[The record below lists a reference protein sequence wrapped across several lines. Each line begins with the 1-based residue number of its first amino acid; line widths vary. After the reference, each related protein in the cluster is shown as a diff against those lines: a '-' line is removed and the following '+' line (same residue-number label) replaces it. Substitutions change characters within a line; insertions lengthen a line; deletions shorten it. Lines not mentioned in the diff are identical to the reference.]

1 VIEVVGTYATRSGS
15 LVEVGVRPGAV
26 GPLRRQRG
34 FQVAVRERAGGAA
47 RWLRCEE
54 APSRE
59 EARSLAEARVLGRG
73 GVLGSAAGLV
83 CAPLERDA
91 SREMFAGE
99 LGRYL
104 HVGAARQGR

>member
-1 VIEVVGTYATRSGS
+1 VIEVVGTYPTPSGS

-54 APSRE
+54 APSRKG
-59 EARSLAEARVLGRG
+59 ALALAEARVLGRG
-73 GVLGSAAGLV
+73 GVLGSAAGVV
-83 CAPLERDA
+83 CAAVGRDA
-91 SREMFAGE
+91 SREMFAAE

-104 HVGAARQGR
+104 HVGAAQGP